1 MLAVLT
7 VITCALFVYVI
18 VSSVLLARTVSS
30 NAKNYRDL
38 SVQRDSKLI
47 ELVKQ
52 VKQESRQAA
61 KAAEIVQQ
69 EQSTLDVK
77 MVSILEACDEHSKD
91 VNSYLDRINSLV
103 EIDITAARRN
113 ELTRTRELK
122 TQMERFMSM
131 TTVSRQSIP
140 TSDMLMLESTRTR
153 IDELEAILNDD
164 IDTKVG

>member
-1 MLAVLT
+1 MLAALT
-7 VITCALFVYVI
+7 VITCILLVYVI

-30 NAKNYRDL
+30 NAKKDRDL
-38 SVQRDSKLI
+38 SVQRDSRLM

-61 KAAEIVQQ
+61 KAAEIVQT

-77 MVSILEACDEHSKD
+77 MVSILEAYDTHSKS
-91 VNSYLDRINSLV
+91 VNSYLDTIKSLV

-122 TQMERFMSM
+122 TQLERFMSM
-131 TTVSRQSIP
+131 TTVSRQSIA

-153 IDELEAILNDD
+153 IEELEAILGVEDSGN
-164 IDTKVG
+164 T